1 MRSCSPAQSVLWD
14 QVAVRPHR
22 LPPTCRI
29 ARTKWSQQVQLREV
43 WRSTSSGDPQIRSAS
58 EALSCTA
65 STSMMA
71 PTSPIDWECSSGAY
85 LPHQYACRRDGRCPS
100 LTEGT
105 PPASASTTQV
115 AQPRRPH
122 GRGPS
127 SCGPALSW
135 VIWWSAGPSGVPS
148 IACDGKVNVLSTL
161 SAFQGTHSRNYP
173 AAQHTSGS
181 VFRRLAV
188 QSQ

>member
-1 MRSCSPAQSVLWD
+1 
-14 QVAVRPHR
+14 
-22 LPPTCRI
+22 
-29 ARTKWSQQVQLREV
+29 
-43 WRSTSSGDPQIRSAS
+43 
-58 EALSCTA
+58 
-65 STSMMA
+65 MA

-100 LTEGT
+100 LTEGK

-161 SAFQGTHSRNYP
+161 SAFQGTHSRGTTQRHSTRADQFFADSLCKASDTHTALILPPRNNSRIPHTLCAVLGAAAP
-173 AAQHTSGS
+173 AASSKHAADRGDYSNISIQISFTC
-181 VFRRLAV
+181 
-188 QSQ
+188 